1 MTQQTD
7 LLELEDQIQSLE
19 IDLVRLQRDVEGQD
33 IEHSV
38 KDRFSSLKERI
49 ASLRDPKQK
58 REIAMLRLQESSKRE
73 ASKTLDDLIRLDQ
86 ERQEKV
92 RHLRLCQLV
101 FEANLPLKRR
111 QISSSKMIWIEKT
124 IIEKKIIGY
133 ESLHGDKKGQPIFGD
148 SERKERHLVP
158 LHQLDS
164 FLRDGWRVEPPD
176 QDVTAEILTGEN
188 SMLVPS
194 QSLAEVFERAR
205 DVAGDSYFMV
215 DVTLRPREVDEFAKS
230 LK

>member
-1 MTQQTD
+1 MTQQTE
-7 LLELEDQIQSLE
+7 LLNLEDEIMKLE
-19 IDLVRLQRDVEGQD
+19 IDLVKLQRDVEGQD
-33 IEHSV
+33 VEHSV

-58 REIAMLRLQESSKRE
+58 REVTMLRLQESSKRD
-73 ASKTLDDLIRLDQ
+73 ASKALDDLIRLDK
-86 ERQEKV
+86 ERQEKI

-101 FEANLPLKRR
+101 FEANVPLKRR

-194 QSLAEVFERAR
+194 QSLPEVFEKAR
-205 DVAGDSYFMV
+205 DVSGDAYFSF
-215 DVTLRPREVDEFAKS
+215 DASQKEIDDFAKG
-230 LK
+230 LR